1 MTKYLKYVSLC
12 LNYHDTSGK
21 IINTYVLNHLF
32 NVANIIQ
39 KDMESI
45 FTQNEE
51 FIYKAEI
58 KAKFGIRSNIAWNR
72 RRDALIK
79 AGMFKVGRAWIMKRS
94 DWNNYIDSLAKMAKE
109 GPIIKRRNG
118 TAA

>member
-1 MTKYLKYVSLC
+1 MFKVCIFVSQL
-12 LNYHDTSGK
+12 YDTSGK